1 VKPVEEAP
9 MKEMAMP
16 HPGLLVLMQT
26 LLLPPSVK
34 RVIPLLGLLGISTPA
49 SLHDSSGQQDLNMQ

>member
-1 VKPVEEAP
+1 